1 MKNLEIYDVVALTV
15 DLPKENLLCGQVG
28 TIVEVYNNGEAF
40 EIDFV
45 DRREGFT
52 YALLTLRP
60 EQLMR
65 LYHEPIKE
73 VAV

>member
-1 MKNLEIYDVVALTV
+1 MKSLEIFDVVALTV
-15 DLPKENLLCGQVG
+15 DLPRENLLSGQVG

-45 DRREGFT
+45 DREGFT
-52 YALLTLRP
+52 YALLTLQP
-60 EQLMR
+60 EQLMPM
-65 LYHEPIKE
+65 YHEPIKK